1 MLFNKKICFSAN
13 AVEYYAKIKL
23 LPSGDM
29 KKLLIFLSVILTVMP
44 VPAQER
50 ASMTRVSSNFNIV
63 IPDDAGHQVP
73 IVDFMRRFER
83 IVRNVGRFGTTDSAK
98 TLTVVISLKQTPGTC
113 YWSKNSEYGKNVLVI
128 PNGMRQLL
136 ASPEVGR
143 ALTSALIQC
152 RIGNPPSAPLPEE
165 ALWIAD
171 GLWAEFIQR
180 EIQVFPVLHFTY
192 LENLRK
198 LSEMD
203 CKLRFDLPSLMPPQ
217 LLKPHTAVWDLYT
230 QRAQLM
236 LEVCRY
242 LAPGRHGNLI
252 KDYLFLLNGKKLSA
266 QDSFTLTFAHAA
278 YKKLY
283 AGETA
288 PRTADDP
295 RSKKGYTA
303 LEKLALRNLFSRHS
317 PMSPAALIKRLN
329 QLNVV
334 WYRQHEKGQLL
345 KAALTDLPL
354 LVSKYDTC
362 SKLPQQKLQE
372 LNEFVPLLPLQ
383 LHGEASRF
391 AMQLSQIG
399 SVNHQRQS
407 EELKKIISSLQRK
420 LAHLQLVDRELEY
433 FENISMPHLYYL
445 RYQLN
450 TAAPETPLP
459 PDISNYLDLQQ
470 QKLQQD

>member
-1 MLFNKKICFSAN
+1 
-13 AVEYYAKIKL
+13 
-23 LPSGDM
+23 LP
-29 KKLLIFLSVILTVMP
+29 
-44 VPAQER
+44 A
-50 ASMTRVSSNFNIV
+50 
-63 IPDDAGHQVP
+63 
-73 IVDFMRRFER
+73 
-83 IVRNVGRFGTTDSAK
+83 
-98 TLTVVISLKQTPGTC
+98 
-113 YWSKNSEYGKNVLVI
+113 
-128 PNGMRQLL
+128 
-136 ASPEVGR
+136 
-143 ALTSALIQC
+143 
-152 RIGNPPSAPLPEE
+152 
-165 ALWIAD
+165 
-171 GLWAEFIQR
+171 
-180 EIQVFPVLHFTY
+180 
-192 LENLRK
+192 
-198 LSEMD
+198 
-203 CKLRFDLPSLMPPQ
+203 LMPPPF
-217 LLKPHTAVWDLYT
+217 LKTDTALWDLYT

-236 LEVCRY
+236 LEICRSI
-242 LAPGRHGNLI
+242 APGKHGNLL

-283 AGETA
+283 TAQKA

-317 PMSPAALIKRLN
+317 PMTPAALIKRLN

-372 LNEFVPLLPLQ
+372 LNELVPLLPLQ
-383 LHGEASRF
+383 LHGEASRL
-391 AMQLSQIG
+391 AMQLSKIG

-407 EELKKIISSLQRK
+407 EELKKIITSLQQK
-420 LAHLQLVDRELEY
+420 LAYLQQVDHELEY

-450 TAAPETPLP
+450 AAMPEAPLP
-459 PDISNYLDLQQ
+459 TDISNYLDLQQ